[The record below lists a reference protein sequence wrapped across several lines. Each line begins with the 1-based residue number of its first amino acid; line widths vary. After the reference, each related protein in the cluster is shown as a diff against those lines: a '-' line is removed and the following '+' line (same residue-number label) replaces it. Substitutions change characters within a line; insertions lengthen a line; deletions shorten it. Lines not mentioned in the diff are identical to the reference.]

1 MSIPP
6 QKTASGLVGFIQT
19 ISLSIR
25 LLRSAK
31 VPTWTKVIP
40 FLGLA
45 YLIFPLDFIPDL
57 IPGLGQLDDLTILLV
72 ALWAFMQLCP
82 PAVVR
87 EMAGQPAS
95 SPPKEP
101 KAAGDVVDAT
111 FRVVKDEEP
120 ATPPT
125 RQP

>member
-1 MSIPP
+1 MSTPP
-6 QKTASGLVGFIQT
+6 QKTASGLVQFFQT
-19 ISLSIR
+19 ISLSIK

-31 VPTWTKVIP
+31 VPTLTKVIP

-57 IPGLGQLDDLTILLV
+57 IPGLGQLDDISILLLC
-72 ALWAFMQLCP
+72 LWAFMQLCP

-87 EMAGQPAS
+87 EMSHQQSGSAP
-95 SPPKEP
+95 EP
-101 KAAGDVVDAT
+101 RERGDVVDAT
-111 FRVVKDEEP
+111 YRVVNDEKP

-125 RQP
+125 QQP